1 MAEMDGGAGPADAE
15 DEVQEP
21 DAEVIDEVV
30 PDASVADEPDAEV
43 IDEVVPDASV
53 ADEPGAGSQV
63 ELRAMRARKTLE
75 EEAEAA
81 RRRVLG
87 GNRGG
92 RARPATLTGAEPDDV
107 EPSEHLRQLVRGVE
121 EETERLQENIFRLRS
136 AAGRA
141 GETLQEEIQRAADE
155 LAEAAVTE
163 LESAV
168 EQTATESLA
177 TLTAAVDNLHETAAA
192 LNEAAAGLR
201 TSVEQLGRVAPMAEQ
216 LAKLAAAPPALPDA
230 LAGILRD
237 LTDQLSELS
246 DAVSAQVR
254 GSVEEMLATELGR
267 YEARIEHA
275 LGRLVDEIARLRRRL
290 PVTKRGTS
298 IEFSQEQLTGIGQA
312 VGDHLLAAMREQKT

>member
-1 MAEMDGGAGPADAE
+1 MAEMDASAGPADAE
-15 DEVQEP
+15 EEAQQP
-21 DAEVIDEVV
+21 DAKVIDEG
-30 PDASVADEPDAEV
+30 AAAERGEADLE
-43 IDEVVPDASV
+43 
-53 ADEPGAGSQV
+53 AGSSTEV
-63 ELRAMRARKTLE
+63 RAMRARKSLE

-87 GNRGG
+87 THRG
-92 RARPATLTGAEPDDV
+92 RARPATATGAEPDDDV
-107 EPSEHLRQLVRGVE
+107 EPSEHLRQLVRAVE
-121 EETERLQENIFRLRS
+121 EETERLQDDIFSLRS

-141 GETLQEEIQRAADE
+141 GATLHEEIQRAADE
-155 LAEAAVTE
+155 LAGETVEE

-168 EQTATESLA
+168 AQTATESLA

-201 TSVEQLGRVAPMAEQ
+201 TSIEQLGRVAPMAEQ

-254 GSVEEMLATELGR
+254 GSMEEVLATELAR

-275 LGRLVDEIARLRRRL
+275 LGRLVDELARLRRRL
-290 PVTKRGTS
+290 PVTKKGTA
-298 IEFSQEQLTGIGQA
+298 IELSKEQLKGLGQA
-312 VGDHLLAAMREQKT
+312 VGDYLLAAMREQKT